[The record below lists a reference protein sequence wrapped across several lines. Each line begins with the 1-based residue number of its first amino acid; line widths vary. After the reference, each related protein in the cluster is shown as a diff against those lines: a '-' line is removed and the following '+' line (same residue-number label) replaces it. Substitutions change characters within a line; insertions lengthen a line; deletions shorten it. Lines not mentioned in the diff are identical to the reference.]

1 MGKDYTLITDFKKK
15 YVRIFSAIIATVFV
29 VIVCTPEFN
38 ELCFR
43 RLFGGKN
50 ILAPIYMPI
59 FNLCVIFLVMLFSHS
74 IEKNKFSTLW
84 KFYGINSIVVYLTHL
99 LWYVNIVKPC
109 IEDGLNRF
117 LGYAIVVLMS
127 TICIYFFNNYCPILI
142 GKRKVTL

>member
-1 MGKDYTLITDFKKK
+1 
-15 YVRIFSAIIATVFV
+15 
-29 VIVCTPEFN
+29 
-38 ELCFR
+38 
-43 RLFGGKN
+43 
-50 ILAPIYMPI
+50 MPI